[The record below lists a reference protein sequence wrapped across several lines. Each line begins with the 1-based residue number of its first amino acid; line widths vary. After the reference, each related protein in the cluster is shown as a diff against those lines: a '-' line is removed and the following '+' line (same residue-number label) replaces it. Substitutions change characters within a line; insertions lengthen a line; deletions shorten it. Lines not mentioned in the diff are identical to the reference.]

1 MAASG
6 IAPRLMIA
14 AALGIAGSLLS
25 SCGWMAVPPP
35 RHASGSAAAS
45 YPPAPPGSVTVQPGD
60 TLYAIA
66 RRNNTPIRAIIDANS
81 LSPPYLLRPGQQL
94 VVPHPQVHV
103 VKAGDTLY
111 SIARQS
117 DTDMSAIVRA
127 NDIKPPY
134 RIRTGETLIMPG
146 RVTAEP
152 PAAQPA
158 SPGEIRKVETLPPS
172 GGIPA
177 KGPQPLTSTTSPST
191 SPGGITVTQLPPPP
205 TLSPQVASGSTP
217 ASPLP
222 PPSGSD
228 AKAAPPPALS
238 PAAGAAAVEPP
249 PPPVAAGP
257 KLASLPPASETPAE
271 APEGGGNGRF
281 LWPIRGKIISGFGA
295 KEDGLYNDGIN
306 IAARAGETVVA
317 ADSGVVVYAGNE
329 IRGFGNLVLIKH
341 DNGWMTAYA
350 HNETLLVKRGQ
361 RVRRG
366 QPIAKAGS
374 SGSVSSP
381 QLHFEVRH
389 GSRAVDPLK
398 YLGSLSS

>member
-1 MAASG
+1 MQAPGASMAASG

-228 AKAAPPPALS
+228 AKAAPPPANS
-238 PAAGAAAVEPP
+238 PAAARQPSSLRRRLLRLGPSLRPCRRRARHRRRRQKVEGMGDFS
-249 PPPVAAGP
+249 GP
-257 KLASLPPASETPAE
+257 
-271 APEGGGNGRF
+271 
-281 LWPIRGKIISGFGA
+281 FGA
-295 KEDGLYNDGIN
+295 RSFPGLAPRRTASTMTASISRRGPAKRWSRR
-306 IAARAGETVVA
+306 IAASSSMRAMKSA
-317 ADSGVVVYAGNE
+317 ASA
-329 IRGFGNLVLIKH
+329 I
-341 DNGWMTAYA
+341 WC
-350 HNETLLVKRGQ
+350 
-361 RVRRG
+361 
-366 QPIAKAGS
+366 
-374 SGSVSSP
+374 
-381 QLHFEVRH
+381 
-389 GSRAVDPLK
+389 
-398 YLGSLSS
+398 